1 MLVKEYEVK
10 VSKDKEENKA
20 LYNSQSLNE
29 KFLKLYRHIKEYEK
43 ENKLLIMILKL
54 REYIKDLKIELE
66 SLEKCASSNGENN
79 KINSFLRKSKRQF
92 KEIDIK
98 LNSINKDNFKSL
110 EEELIDEVLL
120 NLKYKLLES
129 IKEYNE
135 ELNKDYLYHN
145 ELRVDFGI
153 QCTDLK
159 EKFLEE
165 LKTYLESS
173 SKKIKENINLKSKV
187 VLKEI
192 KLTSKEDINL
202 DLVDIIKN
210 DILELNSVNEEIFNI
225 YKKYE
230 KAIHESFFESLN
242 KLGIKKSH
250 NHVSYKCEKVDY
262 TSLNKRFF
270 KLIESFN
277 KGSLKNKILIDI
289 ENFIGHE
296 NIENKMEIELLYAL
310 DLFKEEYIKSIEE
323 LILNLKERLEEN
335 IYSNFEGDYGKLF
348 SVEDQSEILNNM
360 YLSLKNVEANNFNKI
375 TLVDYLNNS
384 KREVSKYSNKTHK
397 HISRINRIP

>member
-10 VSKDKEENKA
+10 ICENKEENKV
-20 LYNSQSLNE
+20 LYNSSNLNE
-29 KFLKLYRHIKEYEK
+29 KFLNLYNHIKIYEK
-43 ENKLLIMILKL
+43 ENKLLIMTLKL
-54 REYIKDLKIELE
+54 REYIENLKLELK
-66 SLEKCASSNGENN
+66 SLENCANSNEENN
-79 KINSFLRKSKRQF
+79 KINSFLRKAKREF

-98 LNSINKDNFKSL
+98 INSINKDNSKAL

-135 ELNKDYLYHN
+135 ELNRDYLYHN
-145 ELRVDFGI
+145 QLRVDFGI
-153 QCTDLK
+153 QCNELK
-159 EKFLEE
+159 NKFLEE

-173 SKKIKENINLKSKV
+173 SKRIKENINLKSRV

-192 KLTSKEDINL
+192 KLNSKEDINL
-202 DLVDIIKN
+202 EVVDIIKN
-210 DILELNSVNEEIFNI
+210 DILELSVVNEEVFNI
-225 YKKYE
+225 YRKYE
-230 KAIHESFFESLN
+230 KEINDSFFESLN
-242 KLGIKKSH
+242 KLGIKESEEH
-250 NHVSYKCEKVDY
+250 DSYKCEKVDY

-270 KLIESFN
+270 KLIEFFN
-277 KGSLKNKILIDI
+277 KGFLKNKILMDI
-289 ENFIGHE
+289 EKFIGHE

-310 DLFKEEYIKSIEE
+310 DLFKEEYIKSIEG

-335 IYSNFEGDYGKLF
+335 IYSNFESDYGKLF

-360 YLSLKNVEANNFNKI
+360 YLNLKNVESNNFNKI

-384 KREVSKYSNKTHK
+384 KRSKRYT
-397 HISRINRIP
+397 

>member
-10 VSKDKEENKA
+10 ICENKEENKV
-20 LYNSQSLNE
+20 LYNSSNLNE
-29 KFLKLYRHIKEYEK
+29 KFLNLYNHIKIYEK
-43 ENKLLIMILKL
+43 ENKLLIMTLKL
-54 REYIKDLKIELE
+54 REYIENLKLELK
-66 SLEKCASSNGENN
+66 SLENCANSNGENN
-79 KINSFLRKSKRQF
+79 KINSFLRKAKREF

-98 LNSINKDNFKSL
+98 INSINKDNSKAL

-135 ELNKDYLYHN
+135 ELNRDYLYHN
-145 ELRVDFGI
+145 QLRVDFGI
-153 QCTDLK
+153 QCKDLK

-173 SKKIKENINLKSKV
+173 SKRIKENINLKSRV

-202 DLVDIIKN
+202 EVVDIIKN
-210 DILELNSVNEEIFNI
+210 DILELSVVNEEVFNI
-225 YKKYE
+225 YRKYE
-230 KAIHESFFESLN
+230 KEIHDSFFESLN

-250 NHVSYKCEKVDY
+250 NLVSYKCEKVDY

-360 YLSLKNVEANNFNKI
+360 YLNLKNVESNNFNKI

-384 KREVSKYSNKTHK
+384 KRSKRYT
-397 HISRINRIP
+397 

>member
-10 VSKDKEENKA
+10 ICENKEENKV
-20 LYNSQSLNE
+20 LYNSSNLNE
-29 KFLKLYRHIKEYEK
+29 KFLNLYNHIKIYEK
-43 ENKLLIMILKL
+43 ENKLLIMTLKL
-54 REYIKDLKIELE
+54 REYIENLKLELK
-66 SLEKCASSNGENN
+66 SLENCANSNEENN
-79 KINSFLRKSKRQF
+79 KINSFLRKAKREF

-98 LNSINKDNFKSL
+98 INSINKDNSKAL

-135 ELNKDYLYHN
+135 ELNRDYLYHN
-145 ELRVDFGI
+145 QLRVDFGI
-153 QCTDLK
+153 QCNELK
-159 EKFLEE
+159 NKFLEE

-173 SKKIKENINLKSKV
+173 SKRIKENINLKSRV

-202 DLVDIIKN
+202 EVVDIIKN
-210 DILELNSVNEEIFNI
+210 DILELSVVNEEVFNI
-225 YKKYE
+225 YRKYE
-230 KAIHESFFESLN
+230 KEIHDSFFESLN
-242 KLGIKKSH
+242 KLGIKESEEH
-250 NHVSYKCEKVDY
+250 DLYKCKKIDY

-270 KLIESFN
+270 KLIEFFN
-277 KGSLKNKILIDI
+277 KGFLKNKILMDI
-289 ENFIGHE
+289 EKFIGHE

-310 DLFKEEYIKSIEE
+310 DLFKEEYIKSIEG

-335 IYSNFEGDYGKLF
+335 IYSNFESDYGKLF

-360 YLSLKNVEANNFNKI
+360 YLNLKNVESNNFNKI

-384 KREVSKYSNKTHK
+384 KRSKRYT
-397 HISRINRIP
+397 

>member
-10 VSKDKEENKA
+10 ICENKEENKV
-20 LYNSQSLNE
+20 LYNSSNLNE
-29 KFLKLYRHIKEYEK
+29 KFLNLYNHIKIYEK
-43 ENKLLIMILKL
+43 ENKLLIMTLKL
-54 REYIKDLKIELE
+54 REYIENLKLELK
-66 SLEKCASSNGENN
+66 SLENCTNSNGENN
-79 KINSFLRKSKRQF
+79 KIKSFLRKAKREF

-98 LNSINKDNFKSL
+98 INSINKDNSKAL

-120 NLKYKLLES
+120 NLRYKLLES

-135 ELNKDYLYHN
+135 ELNRDYLYHN
-145 ELRVDFGI
+145 QLRVDFGI
-153 QCTDLK
+153 QCNELK
-159 EKFLEE
+159 NKFLEE

-173 SKKIKENINLKSKV
+173 SKRIKENINLKSRV

-202 DLVDIIKN
+202 EVVDIIKN
-210 DILELNSVNEEIFNI
+210 DILELSVVNEEVFNI
-225 YKKYE
+225 YRKYE
-230 KAIHESFFESLN
+230 KEINDSFFESLN
-242 KLGIKKSH
+242 KLGIKESEEH
-250 NHVSYKCEKVDY
+250 DSYKCEKVDY

-270 KLIESFN
+270 KLIEFFN
-277 KGSLKNKILIDI
+277 KGFLKNKILMDI
-289 ENFIGHE
+289 EKFIGHE

-310 DLFKEEYIKSIEE
+310 DLFKEEYIKSIGG

-335 IYSNFEGDYGKLF
+335 IYSNFESDYGKLF

-360 YLSLKNVEANNFNKI
+360 YLNLKNVESNNFNKI

-384 KREVSKYSNKTHK
+384 KRSKRYT
-397 HISRINRIP
+397 

>member
-10 VSKDKEENKA
+10 VSKDKEKNKVF
-20 LYNSQSLNE
+20 YNSQSLEE
-29 KFLKLYRHIKEYEK
+29 KFLKLYNHIKEYEK

-54 REYIKDLKIELE
+54 REYINDLKIELE
-66 SLEKCASSNGENN
+66 SLEKCANSNGEDN
-79 KINSFLRKSKRQF
+79 KINYFLKKAKREF

-98 LNSINKDNFKSL
+98 LNSITKDNIKSL
-110 EEELIDEVLL
+110 QEDLIDEVLL

-129 IKEYNE
+129 IKDYSE
-135 ELNKDYLYHN
+135 EINKDYLYHN

-153 QCTDLK
+153 QCKDLK

-384 KREVSKYSNKTHK
+384 KKEVSKYSNKTHN

>member
-10 VSKDKEENKA
+10 ICENKEENKV
-20 LYNSQSLNE
+20 LYNSSNLNE
-29 KFLKLYRHIKEYEK
+29 KFLNLYNHIKIYEK
-43 ENKLLIMILKL
+43 ENKLLIMTLKL
-54 REYIKDLKIELE
+54 REYIENLKLELK
-66 SLEKCASSNGENN
+66 SLENCANSNGENN
-79 KINSFLRKSKRQF
+79 KINSFLRKSKREF
-92 KEIDIK
+92 KEIYIK
-98 LNSINKDNFKSL
+98 INSINKDDSKAL

-135 ELNKDYLYHN
+135 ELNRDYLYHN
-145 ELRVDFGI
+145 QLRVDFGI
-153 QCTDLK
+153 QCNELK
-159 EKFLEE
+159 NKFLEE

-173 SKKIKENINLKSKV
+173 SKRIKENINLKSRV

-202 DLVDIIKN
+202 EVVDIIKN
-210 DILELNSVNEEIFNI
+210 DILELSVVNEEVFNI
-225 YKKYE
+225 YRKYE
-230 KAIHESFFESLN
+230 KEIHDSFFESLN
-242 KLGIKKSH
+242 KLGIKESEEH
-250 NHVSYKCEKVDY
+250 DSYKCEKVDY

-270 KLIESFN
+270 KLIEFFN
-277 KGSLKNKILIDI
+277 KGFLKNKILMDI
-289 ENFIGHE
+289 EKFIGHE

-310 DLFKEEYIKSIEE
+310 DLFKEEYIKSIEG

-335 IYSNFEGDYGKLF
+335 IYSNFESDYGKLF

-360 YLSLKNVEANNFNKI
+360 YLNLKNVESNNFNKI

-384 KREVSKYSNKTHK
+384 KRSKRYT
-397 HISRINRIP
+397 

>member
-10 VSKDKEENKA
+10 VSKDKEENKFF
-20 LYNSQSLNE
+20 YNSQSLNE

-43 ENKLLIMILKL
+43 ENKLLIMTLKL

-66 SLEKCASSNGENN
+66 SLEKCASSNREHN
-79 KINSFLRKSKRQF
+79 KINSFLRKAKREF

-98 LNSINKDNFKSL
+98 INSISKDNFNGL
-110 EEELIDEVLL
+110 EDELIDEILL
-120 NLKYKLLES
+120 NLKYKLLEA

-135 ELNKDYLYHN
+135 ELNKGYLYHN
-145 ELRVDFGI
+145 QLRIDFGI
-153 QCTDLK
+153 QCKDLK

-165 LKTYLESS
+165 LRNCLESS
-173 SKKIKENINLKSKV
+173 SKRIKENINLKSRV

-202 DLVDIIKN
+202 EVVDIIKN
-210 DILELNSVNEEIFNI
+210 DILELSAVNEEIFNI
-225 YKKYE
+225 YTKYE
-230 KAIHESFFESLN
+230 EIIHESFFESLN
-242 KLGIKKSH
+242 KLGIRKSEGH
-250 NHVSYKCEKVDY
+250 DSYKCEKVDY

-270 KLIESFN
+270 KLIEFLN
-277 KGSLKNKILIDI
+277 KGFLKNKILMDI
-289 ENFIGHE
+289 EKFIGHE

-310 DLFKEEYIKSIEE
+310 DLFKEEYIKSIEG

-335 IYSNFEGDYGKLF
+335 IYSNFESDYGKLF

-360 YLSLKNVEANNFNKI
+360 YLNLKNVESNNFNKI

-384 KREVSKYSNKTHK
+384 KRSKRYT
-397 HISRINRIP
+397 

>member
-10 VSKDKEENKA
+10 ICENKEENKV
-20 LYNSQSLNE
+20 LYNSSNLNE
-29 KFLKLYRHIKEYEK
+29 KFLNLYNHIKIYEK
-43 ENKLLIMILKL
+43 ENKLLIMTLKL
-54 REYIKDLKIELE
+54 REYIENLKLELK
-66 SLEKCASSNGENN
+66 SLENCANSNGENN
-79 KINSFLRKSKRQF
+79 KINSFLRKAKRAF

-98 LNSINKDNFKSL
+98 INSINKDNSKAL

-135 ELNKDYLYHN
+135 ELNRDYLYHN
-145 ELRVDFGI
+145 QLRVDFGI
-153 QCTDLK
+153 QCNELK
-159 EKFLEE
+159 NKFLEE

-173 SKKIKENINLKSKV
+173 SKRIKENINLKSRV

-202 DLVDIIKN
+202 EVVDIIKN
-210 DILELNSVNEEIFNI
+210 DILELSVVNEEVFNI
-225 YKKYE
+225 YRKYE
-230 KAIHESFFESLN
+230 KEIHDSFFESLN
-242 KLGIKKSH
+242 KLGIKESEEH
-250 NHVSYKCEKVDY
+250 DSYKCEKVDY

-270 KLIESFN
+270 KLIEFFN
-277 KGSLKNKILIDI
+277 KGFLKNKILMDI
-289 ENFIGHE
+289 EKFIGHE

-310 DLFKEEYIKSIEE
+310 DLFKEEYIKSIEG

-335 IYSNFEGDYGKLF
+335 IYSNFESDYGKLF

-360 YLSLKNVEANNFNKI
+360 YLNLKNVESNNFNKI

-384 KREVSKYSNKTHK
+384 KRSKRYT
-397 HISRINRIP
+397 

>member
-10 VSKDKEENKA
+10 ICENKEENKV
-20 LYNSQSLNE
+20 LYNSSNLNE
-29 KFLKLYRHIKEYEK
+29 KFLNLYNHIKIYEK
-43 ENKLLIMILKL
+43 ENKLLIMTLKL
-54 REYIKDLKIELE
+54 REYIENLKLELK
-66 SLEKCASSNGENN
+66 SLENCANSNGENN
-79 KINSFLRKSKRQF
+79 KINSFLRKSKREF
-92 KEIDIK
+92 KEIYIK
-98 LNSINKDNFKSL
+98 INSINKDDSKAL

-135 ELNKDYLYHN
+135 ELNRDYLYHN
-145 ELRVDFGI
+145 QLRVDFGI
-153 QCTDLK
+153 QCNELK
-159 EKFLEE
+159 NKFLEE

-173 SKKIKENINLKSKV
+173 SKRIKENINLKSRV

-202 DLVDIIKN
+202 EVVDIIKN
-210 DILELNSVNEEIFNI
+210 DILELSVVNEEVFNI
-225 YKKYE
+225 YRKYE
-230 KAIHESFFESLN
+230 KEIHDSFFESLN
-242 KLGIKKSH
+242 KLGIKESEEH
-250 NHVSYKCEKVDY
+250 DLYKCKKIDY

-270 KLIESFN
+270 KVIEFFN
-277 KGSLKNKILIDI
+277 KGFLKNKILMDI
-289 ENFIGHE
+289 EKFIGHE

-310 DLFKEEYIKSIEE
+310 DLFKEEYIKSIEG

-335 IYSNFEGDYGKLF
+335 IYSNFESDYGKLF

-360 YLSLKNVEANNFNKI
+360 YLNLKNVESNNFNKI

-384 KREVSKYSNKTHK
+384 KRSKRYT
-397 HISRINRIP
+397 

>member
-10 VSKDKEENKA
+10 ICENKEENKV
-20 LYNSQSLNE
+20 LYNSSNLNE
-29 KFLKLYRHIKEYEK
+29 KFLNLYNHIKIYEK
-43 ENKLLIMILKL
+43 ENKLLIMTLKL
-54 REYIKDLKIELE
+54 REYIENLKLELK
-66 SLEKCASSNGENN
+66 SLENCANSNEENN
-79 KINSFLRKSKRQF
+79 KINSFLRKAKREF

-98 LNSINKDNFKSL
+98 INSINKDNSKAL

-135 ELNKDYLYHN
+135 ELNRDYLYHN
-145 ELRVDFGI
+145 QLRVDFGI
-153 QCTDLK
+153 QCNELK
-159 EKFLEE
+159 NKFLEE

-173 SKKIKENINLKSKV
+173 SKRIKENINLKSRV

-202 DLVDIIKN
+202 EVVDIIKN
-210 DILELNSVNEEIFNI
+210 DILELSVVNEEVFNI
-225 YKKYE
+225 CRKYE
-230 KAIHESFFESLN
+230 KEIHDSFFESLN
-242 KLGIKKSH
+242 KLGIKESEEH
-250 NHVSYKCEKVDY
+250 DLYKCKKIDY

-270 KLIESFN
+270 KLIEFFN
-277 KGSLKNKILIDI
+277 KGFLKNKILMDI
-289 ENFIGHE
+289 EKFIGHE

-310 DLFKEEYIKSIEE
+310 DLFKEEYIKSIEG

-335 IYSNFEGDYGKLF
+335 IYSNFESDYGKLF

-360 YLSLKNVEANNFNKI
+360 YLNLKNVESNNFNKI

-384 KREVSKYSNKTHK
+384 KRSKRYT
-397 HISRINRIP
+397 

>member
-10 VSKDKEENKA
+10 ICENKEENKV
-20 LYNSQSLNE
+20 LYNSSNLNE
-29 KFLKLYRHIKEYEK
+29 KFLNLYNHIKIYEK
-43 ENKLLIMILKL
+43 ENKLLIMTLKL
-54 REYIKDLKIELE
+54 REYIENLKLELK
-66 SLEKCASSNGENN
+66 SLENCANSNGENN
-79 KINSFLRKSKRQF
+79 KINSFLRKAKREF

-98 LNSINKDNFKSL
+98 INSINKDNSKAL

-135 ELNKDYLYHN
+135 ELNRDYLYLN
-145 ELRVDFGI
+145 QLRVDFGI
-153 QCTDLK
+153 QCNELK
-159 EKFLEE
+159 NKFLEE

-173 SKKIKENINLKSKV
+173 SKRIKENINLKSRV

-202 DLVDIIKN
+202 EVVDIIKN
-210 DILELNSVNEEIFNI
+210 DILELSVVNEEVFNI
-225 YKKYE
+225 YRKYE
-230 KAIHESFFESLN
+230 KEINDSFFESLN
-242 KLGIKKSH
+242 KLGIKESEEH
-250 NHVSYKCEKVDY
+250 DSYKCEKVDY

-270 KLIESFN
+270 KLIEFFN
-277 KGSLKNKILIDI
+277 KGFLKNKILMDI
-289 ENFIGHE
+289 EKFIGHE

-310 DLFKEEYIKSIEE
+310 DLFKEEYIKSIEG

-335 IYSNFEGDYGKLF
+335 IYSNFESDYGKLF

-360 YLSLKNVEANNFNKI
+360 YLNLKNVESNNFNKI

-384 KREVSKYSNKTHK
+384 KRSKRYT
-397 HISRINRIP
+397 

>member
-10 VSKDKEENKA
+10 VSKDKEENKE

-29 KFLKLYRHIKEYEK
+29 KFLKLYNHIKEYEK

-54 REYIKDLKIELE
+54 REYIKELKIELE

-79 KINSFLRKSKRQF
+79 KIKSFLRKSKREF

-135 ELNKDYLYHN
+135 ELNRDYLYHN

-153 QCTDLK
+153 QCKDLK

-173 SKKIKENINLKSKV
+173 SKRIKENINLKSKV

-192 KLTSKEDINL
+192 KLSSKEDINL

-210 DILELNSVNEEIFNI
+210 DILELNSLNEEIFNI
-225 YKKYE
+225 YKKY
-230 KAIHESFFESLN
+230 
-242 KLGIKKSH
+242 
-250 NHVSYKCEKVDY
+250 
-262 TSLNKRFF
+262 
-270 KLIESFN
+270 
-277 KGSLKNKILIDI
+277 
-289 ENFIGHE
+289 
-296 NIENKMEIELLYAL
+296 
-310 DLFKEEYIKSIEE
+310 
-323 LILNLKERLEEN
+323 
-335 IYSNFEGDYGKLF
+335 
-348 SVEDQSEILNNM
+348 
-360 YLSLKNVEANNFNKI
+360 
-375 TLVDYLNNS
+375 
-384 KREVSKYSNKTHK
+384 
-397 HISRINRIP
+397 

>member
-10 VSKDKEENKA
+10 ICENKEENKV
-20 LYNSQSLNE
+20 LYNSSNLNE
-29 KFLKLYRHIKEYEK
+29 KFLNLYNHIKIYEK
-43 ENKLLIMILKL
+43 ENKLLIMTLKL
-54 REYIKDLKIELE
+54 REYIENLKLELK
-66 SLEKCASSNGENN
+66 SLENCANSNGENN
-79 KINSFLRKSKRQF
+79 KINSFLRKAKREF

-98 LNSINKDNFKSL
+98 INSINKDNSKAL

-135 ELNKDYLYHN
+135 ELNRDYLYHN
-145 ELRVDFGI
+145 QLRVDFGI
-153 QCTDLK
+153 QCNELK
-159 EKFLEE
+159 NKFLEE

-173 SKKIKENINLKSKV
+173 SKRIKENINLKSRV

-202 DLVDIIKN
+202 EVVDIIKN
-210 DILELNSVNEEIFNI
+210 DILELSVVNEEVFNI
-225 YKKYE
+225 YRKYE
-230 KAIHESFFESLN
+230 KEIHDSFFESLN
-242 KLGIKKSH
+242 KLGIKESEEH
-250 NHVSYKCEKVDY
+250 DSYKCEKVDY

-270 KLIESFN
+270 KLIEFFN
-277 KGSLKNKILIDI
+277 KGFLKNKILMDI
-289 ENFIGHE
+289 EKFIGHE

-310 DLFKEEYIKSIEE
+310 DLFKEEYIKSIEG

-335 IYSNFEGDYGKLF
+335 IYSNFKSDYGKLF

-360 YLSLKNVEANNFNKI
+360 YLNLKNVESNNFNKI

-384 KREVSKYSNKTHK
+384 KRSKRYT
-397 HISRINRIP
+397 

>member
-10 VSKDKEENKA
+10 ICENKEENKV
-20 LYNSQSLNE
+20 LYNSSNLNE
-29 KFLKLYRHIKEYEK
+29 KFLNLYNHIKIYEK
-43 ENKLLIMILKL
+43 ENKLLIMTLKL
-54 REYIKDLKIELE
+54 REYIENLKLELK
-66 SLEKCASSNGENN
+66 SLENCANSNGENN
-79 KINSFLRKSKRQF
+79 KINSFLRKAKREF

-98 LNSINKDNFKSL
+98 INSINKDNSKAL

-135 ELNKDYLYHN
+135 ELNRDYLYHN
-145 ELRVDFGI
+145 QLRVDFGI
-153 QCTDLK
+153 QCNELK
-159 EKFLEE
+159 NKFLEE

-173 SKKIKENINLKSKV
+173 SKRIKENINLKSRV

-202 DLVDIIKN
+202 EVVDIIKN
-210 DILELNSVNEEIFNI
+210 DILELSAVNEEIFNI
-225 YKKYE
+225 YRKHE
-230 KAIHESFFESLN
+230 KEIHDSFFESLN
-242 KLGIKKSH
+242 KLGIKESEEH
-250 NHVSYKCEKVDY
+250 DSYKCEKVDY

-270 KLIESFN
+270 KLIEFFN
-277 KGSLKNKILIDI
+277 KGFLKNKILMDI
-289 ENFIGHE
+289 EKFIGHE

-310 DLFKEEYIKSIEE
+310 DLFKEEYIKSIEG

-335 IYSNFEGDYGKLF
+335 IYSNFESDYGKLF

-360 YLSLKNVEANNFNKI
+360 YLNLKNVESNNFNKI
-375 TLVDYLNNS
+375 TLVNYLNNS
-384 KREVSKYSNKTHK
+384 KRSKRYT
-397 HISRINRIP
+397 

>member
-10 VSKDKEENKA
+10 ICENKEENKV
-20 LYNSQSLNE
+20 LYNSSNLNE
-29 KFLKLYRHIKEYEK
+29 KFLNLYNHIKIYEK
-43 ENKLLIMILKL
+43 ENKLLIMTLKL
-54 REYIKDLKIELE
+54 REYIENLKLELK
-66 SLEKCASSNGENN
+66 SLENCANSNGENN
-79 KINSFLRKSKRQF
+79 KINSFLRKAKREF

-98 LNSINKDNFKSL
+98 INSINKDNSKAL

-135 ELNKDYLYHN
+135 ELNRDYLYHN
-145 ELRVDFGI
+145 QLRVDFGI
-153 QCTDLK
+153 QCNELK
-159 EKFLEE
+159 NKFLEE

-173 SKKIKENINLKSKV
+173 SKRIKENINLKSRV

-202 DLVDIIKN
+202 EVVDIIKN
-210 DILELNSVNEEIFNI
+210 DILELSVVNEEVFNI
-225 YKKYE
+225 YRKHE
-230 KAIHESFFESLN
+230 KEIHDSFFESLN
-242 KLGIKKSH
+242 KLGIKESEEH
-250 NHVSYKCEKVDY
+250 DSYKCEKVDY

-270 KLIESFN
+270 KLIEFFN
-277 KGSLKNKILIDI
+277 KGFLKNKILMDI
-289 ENFIGHE
+289 EKFIGHE

-310 DLFKEEYIKSIEE
+310 DLFKEEYIKSIEG
-323 LILNLKERLEEN
+323 LILNLKESLEEN
-335 IYSNFEGDYGKLF
+335 IYSNFESDYGKLF

-360 YLSLKNVEANNFNKI
+360 YLNLKNVESNNFNKI

-384 KREVSKYSNKTHK
+384 KRSKRYT
-397 HISRINRIP
+397 

>member
-10 VSKDKEENKA
+10 ICENKEENKV
-20 LYNSQSLNE
+20 LYNSSNLNE
-29 KFLKLYRHIKEYEK
+29 KFLNLYNHIKIYEK
-43 ENKLLIMILKL
+43 ENKLLIMTLKL
-54 REYIKDLKIELE
+54 REYIENLKLELK
-66 SLEKCASSNGENN
+66 SLENCANINGENN
-79 KINSFLRKSKRQF
+79 KINSFLRKAKREF

-98 LNSINKDNFKSL
+98 INSINKDNSKAL

-135 ELNKDYLYHN
+135 ELNRDYLYHN
-145 ELRVDFGI
+145 QLRVDFGI
-153 QCTDLK
+153 QCNELK
-159 EKFLEE
+159 NKFLEE

-173 SKKIKENINLKSKV
+173 SKRIKENINLKSRV

-202 DLVDIIKN
+202 EVVDIIKN
-210 DILELNSVNEEIFNI
+210 DILELSAVNEEIFNI
-225 YKKYE
+225 YRKYE
-230 KAIHESFFESLN
+230 KEIHDSFFESLN
-242 KLGIKKSH
+242 KLGIKESD
-250 NHVSYKCEKVDY
+250 NLVSYKCEKVDY

-270 KLIESFN
+270 KLIEFFN
-277 KGSLKNKILIDI
+277 KGFLKNKILMDI
-289 ENFIGHE
+289 EKFIGHE

-310 DLFKEEYIKSIEE
+310 DLFKEEYIKSIEG

-335 IYSNFEGDYGKLF
+335 IYSNFESDYGKLF

-360 YLSLKNVEANNFNKI
+360 YLNLKNVESNNFNKI

-384 KREVSKYSNKTHK
+384 KRSKRYT
-397 HISRINRIP
+397 

>member
-10 VSKDKEENKA
+10 ICENKEENKV
-20 LYNSQSLNE
+20 LYNSSNLNE
-29 KFLKLYRHIKEYEK
+29 KFLNLYNHIKIYEK
-43 ENKLLIMILKL
+43 ENKLLIMTLKL
-54 REYIKDLKIELE
+54 REYIENLKLELK
-66 SLEKCASSNGENN
+66 SLENCANSNGENN
-79 KINSFLRKSKRQF
+79 KINSFLRKAKREF

-98 LNSINKDNFKSL
+98 INSINKDNSKAL

-135 ELNKDYLYHN
+135 ELNRDYLYHN
-145 ELRVDFGI
+145 QLRVDFGI
-153 QCTDLK
+153 QCNELK
-159 EKFLEE
+159 NKFLEE

-173 SKKIKENINLKSKV
+173 SKRIKENINLKSRV

-202 DLVDIIKN
+202 EVVDIIKN
-210 DILELNSVNEEIFNI
+210 DILELSVVNEEVFNI
-225 YKKYE
+225 YRKYE
-230 KAIHESFFESLN
+230 KEIHDSFFESLN
-242 KLGIKKSH
+242 KLGIKESEEH
-250 NHVSYKCEKVDY
+250 DSYKCEKVDY

-270 KLIESFN
+270 KLIEFFN
-277 KGSLKNKILIDI
+277 KGFLKNKILMDI
-289 ENFIGHE
+289 EKFIGHE

-310 DLFKEEYIKSIEE
+310 DLFKEEYIKSIEG

-335 IYSNFEGDYGKLF
+335 IYSNFESDYGKLF

-360 YLSLKNVEANNFNKI
+360 YLNLKNVESNNFNKI

-384 KREVSKYSNKTHK
+384 T
-397 HISRINRIP
+397 

>member
-10 VSKDKEENKA
+10 ICENKEENKV
-20 LYNSQSLNE
+20 LYNSSNLNE
-29 KFLKLYRHIKEYEK
+29 KFLNLYNHIKIYEK
-43 ENKLLIMILKL
+43 ENKLLIMTLKL
-54 REYIKDLKIELE
+54 REYIENLKLELK
-66 SLEKCASSNGENN
+66 SLENCANSNWENN
-79 KINSFLRKSKRQF
+79 KINSFLRKAKREF

-98 LNSINKDNFKSL
+98 INSINKDNSKAL

-135 ELNKDYLYHN
+135 ELNRDYLYHN
-145 ELRVDFGI
+145 QLRVDFGI
-153 QCTDLK
+153 QCNELK
-159 EKFLEE
+159 NKFLEE

-173 SKKIKENINLKSKV
+173 SKRIKENINLKSRV

-202 DLVDIIKN
+202 EVVDIIKN
-210 DILELNSVNEEIFNI
+210 DILELSVVNEEVFNI
-225 YKKYE
+225 YRKYE
-230 KAIHESFFESLN
+230 KEINDSFFESLN
-242 KLGIKKSH
+242 KLGIKESEEH
-250 NHVSYKCEKVDY
+250 DSYKCEKVDY

-270 KLIESFN
+270 KLIEFFN
-277 KGSLKNKILIDI
+277 KGFLKNKILMDI
-289 ENFIGHE
+289 EKFIGHE

-310 DLFKEEYIKSIEE
+310 DLFKEEYIKSIEG

-335 IYSNFEGDYGKLF
+335 IYSNFESDYGKLF

-360 YLSLKNVEANNFNKI
+360 YLNLKNVESNNFNKI

-384 KREVSKYSNKTHK
+384 KRSKRYT
-397 HISRINRIP
+397 

>member
-10 VSKDKEENKA
+10 ICENKEENKV
-20 LYNSQSLNE
+20 LYNSSNLNE
-29 KFLKLYRHIKEYEK
+29 KFLNLYNHIKIYEK
-43 ENKLLIMILKL
+43 ENKLLIMTLKL
-54 REYIKDLKIELE
+54 REYIENLKLELK
-66 SLEKCASSNGENN
+66 SLENCANSNWENN
-79 KINSFLRKSKRQF
+79 KINSFLRKAKREF

-98 LNSINKDNFKSL
+98 INSINKDNSKAL

-135 ELNKDYLYHN
+135 ELNRDYLYHN
-145 ELRVDFGI
+145 QLRVDFGI
-153 QCTDLK
+153 QCNELK
-159 EKFLEE
+159 NKFLEE

-173 SKKIKENINLKSKV
+173 SKRIKENINLKSRV

-202 DLVDIIKN
+202 EVVDIIKN
-210 DILELNSVNEEIFNI
+210 DILELSVVNEEVFNI
-225 YKKYE
+225 YRKYE
-230 KAIHESFFESLN
+230 KEIHDSFFESLN
-242 KLGIKKSH
+242 KLGIKESEEH
-250 NHVSYKCEKVDY
+250 DSYKCEKVDY

-270 KLIESFN
+270 KLIEFFN
-277 KGSLKNKILIDI
+277 KGFLKNKILMDI
-289 ENFIGHE
+289 EKFIGHE

-310 DLFKEEYIKSIEE
+310 DLFKEEYIKSIEG

-335 IYSNFEGDYGKLF
+335 IYSNFESDYGKLF

-360 YLSLKNVEANNFNKI
+360 YLNLKNVESNNFNKI

-384 KREVSKYSNKTHK
+384 KRSKRYT
-397 HISRINRIP
+397 

>member
-10 VSKDKEENKA
+10 ASKDKEENKA

-29 KFLKLYRHIKEYEK
+29 KFLNLYSHIKEYEK
-43 ENKLLIMILKL
+43 ENKLLIMTLKL
-54 REYIKDLKIELE
+54 REYIKGLKIELE
-66 SLEKCASSNGENN
+66 SLEKCANSNGEDN
-79 KINSFLRKSKRQF
+79 KINSFLRKAKREF

-98 LNSINKDNFKSL
+98 INSITKDNFKSL
-110 EEELIDEVLL
+110 EDELIDEVLL
-120 NLKYKLLES
+120 NLKYKLLEA

-135 ELNKDYLYHN
+135 DLNKDYLYHN
-145 ELRVDFGI
+145 QVRIDLGI
-153 QCTDLK
+153 QCKELK

-165 LKTYLESS
+165 LINYLESS
-173 SKKIKENINLKSKV
+173 SKRIKENINLKSRL

-202 DLVDIIKN
+202 ELVDIIKN
-210 DILELNSVNEEIFNI
+210 DILELNSVNEGIFNI

-230 KAIHESFFESLN
+230 KVIHESFFESLN
-242 KLGIKKSH
+242 KLGIKELGE
-250 NHVSYKCEKVDY
+250 HVLYKCEKVDY

-277 KGSLKNKILIDI
+277 KGFFKNKILIDI

-310 DLFKEEYIKSIEE
+310 DLFKEEYIKSMEE
-323 LILNLKERLEEN
+323 LILNSKERLEEN
-335 IYSNFEGDYGKLF
+335 IYSNFESNYGNLF

-360 YLSLKNVEANNFNKI
+360 YLNLKNVESNNFNKI

-384 KREVSKYSNKTHK
+384 KRSKRYT
-397 HISRINRIP
+397 

>member
-10 VSKDKEENKA
+10 VSKDKEENKVF
-20 LYNSQSLNE
+20 YNSQGLNE

-54 REYIKDLKIELE
+54 REYIKELKIELE

-79 KINSFLRKSKRQF
+79 KINSFLRKAKREF

-98 LNSINKDNFKSL
+98 LNSITKDNFKSL

-135 ELNKDYLYHN
+135 ELNRNYLYHN

-153 QCTDLK
+153 QCKALK

-173 SKKIKENINLKSKV
+173 SKRIKENINLKSKV

-192 KLTSKEDINL
+192 KLSSKEDINL

-250 NHVSYKCEKVDY
+250 NLVSYKCEKVDY

-277 KGSLKNKILIDI
+277 KGFLKNKILIDI
-289 ENFIGHE
+289 ENFIGH
-296 NIENKMEIELLYAL
+296 ENKMEIELLYAL
-310 DLFKEEYIKSIEE
+310 DLFKEEYIKNIGE
-323 LILNLKERLEEN
+323 LILNFKERLEEN

-360 YLSLKNVEANNFNKI
+360 YLNIKNVESNNFNKI

-384 KREVSKYSNKTHK
+384 NKTHK

>member
-10 VSKDKEENKA
+10 ICENKEENKV
-20 LYNSQSLNE
+20 LYNSSNLNE
-29 KFLKLYRHIKEYEK
+29 KFLNLYNHIKIYEK
-43 ENKLLIMILKL
+43 ENKLLIMTLKL
-54 REYIKDLKIELE
+54 REYIENLKLELK
-66 SLEKCASSNGENN
+66 SLENCANSNGENN
-79 KINSFLRKSKRQF
+79 KINSFLRKSKREF
-92 KEIDIK
+92 KEIYIK
-98 LNSINKDNFKSL
+98 INSINKDDSKAL

-135 ELNKDYLYHN
+135 ELNRDYLYHN
-145 ELRVDFGI
+145 QLRVDFGI
-153 QCTDLK
+153 QCNELK
-159 EKFLEE
+159 NKFLEE

-173 SKKIKENINLKSKV
+173 SKRIKENINLKSRV

-202 DLVDIIKN
+202 EVVDIIKN
-210 DILELNSVNEEIFNI
+210 DILELSAVNEEIFNI
-225 YKKYE
+225 YRKYE
-230 KAIHESFFESLN
+230 KEIHDSFFESLN
-242 KLGIKKSH
+242 KLGIKESEEH
-250 NHVSYKCEKVDY
+250 DSYKCEKVDY

-270 KLIESFN
+270 KLIEFFN
-277 KGSLKNKILIDI
+277 KGFLKNKILMDI
-289 ENFIGHE
+289 EKFIGHE

-310 DLFKEEYIKSIEE
+310 DLFKEEYIKSIEG

-335 IYSNFEGDYGKLF
+335 IYSNFESDYGKLF

-360 YLSLKNVEANNFNKI
+360 YLNLKNVESNNFNKI

-384 KREVSKYSNKTHK
+384 KRSKRYT
-397 HISRINRIP
+397 

>member
-10 VSKDKEENKA
+10 ICENKEENKV
-20 LYNSQSLNE
+20 LYNSSNLNE
-29 KFLKLYRHIKEYEK
+29 KFLNLYNHIKIYEK
-43 ENKLLIMILKL
+43 ENKLLIMTLKL
-54 REYIKDLKIELE
+54 REYIENLKLELK
-66 SLEKCASSNGENN
+66 SLENCANSNEENN
-79 KINSFLRKSKRQF
+79 KINSFLRKAKREF

-98 LNSINKDNFKSL
+98 INSINKDNSKAL

-135 ELNKDYLYHN
+135 ELNRDYLYHN
-145 ELRVDFGI
+145 QLRVDFGI
-153 QCTDLK
+153 QCNELK
-159 EKFLEE
+159 NKFLEE

-173 SKKIKENINLKSKV
+173 SKRIKENINLKSRV

-202 DLVDIIKN
+202 EVVDIIKN
-210 DILELNSVNEEIFNI
+210 DILELSVVNEEVFNI
-225 YKKYE
+225 YRKYE
-230 KAIHESFFESLN
+230 KEINDSFFESLN
-242 KLGIKKSH
+242 KLGIKESEEH
-250 NHVSYKCEKVDY
+250 DSYKCEKVDY

-270 KLIESFN
+270 KLIEFFN
-277 KGSLKNKILIDI
+277 KGFLKNKILMDI
-289 ENFIGHE
+289 EKFIGHE

-310 DLFKEEYIKSIEE
+310 DLFKEEYIKSIEG

-335 IYSNFEGDYGKLF
+335 IYSNFESDYGKLF

-360 YLSLKNVEANNFNKI
+360 YLNLKNVESNNFNKI

-384 KREVSKYSNKTHK
+384 KRSKRYT
-397 HISRINRIP
+397 

>member
-10 VSKDKEENKA
+10 ASKDKEENKA

-29 KFLKLYRHIKEYEK
+29 KFLNLYSHIKEYEK
-43 ENKLLIMILKL
+43 ENKLLIMTLKL
-54 REYIKDLKIELE
+54 REYIKGLKIELE
-66 SLEKCASSNGENN
+66 SLEKCANSNGEDN
-79 KINSFLRKSKRQF
+79 KINSFLRKAKREF

-98 LNSINKDNFKSL
+98 INSITKDNFKSL
-110 EEELIDEVLL
+110 EDELIDEVLL
-120 NLKYKLLES
+120 NLKYKLLEA

-135 ELNKDYLYHN
+135 DLNKDYLYHN
-145 ELRVDFGI
+145 QVRIDLGI
-153 QCTDLK
+153 QCKELK

-165 LKTYLESS
+165 LINYLEIS
-173 SKKIKENINLKSKV
+173 SKRIKENINLKSRL

-202 DLVDIIKN
+202 ELVDIIKN
-210 DILELNSVNEEIFNI
+210 DILELNSVNEGIFNI

-230 KAIHESFFESLN
+230 KVIHESFFESLN
-242 KLGIKKSH
+242 KLGIKELGE
-250 NHVSYKCEKVDY
+250 HVLYKCEKVDY

-277 KGSLKNKILIDI
+277 KGFFKNKILIDI

-310 DLFKEEYIKSIEE
+310 DLFKEEYIKSMEE
-323 LILNLKERLEEN
+323 LILNSKERLEEN
-335 IYSNFEGDYGKLF
+335 IYSNFESNYGNLF

-360 YLSLKNVEANNFNKI
+360 YLNLKNVESNNFNKI

-384 KREVSKYSNKTHK
+384 KRSKRYT
-397 HISRINRIP
+397 